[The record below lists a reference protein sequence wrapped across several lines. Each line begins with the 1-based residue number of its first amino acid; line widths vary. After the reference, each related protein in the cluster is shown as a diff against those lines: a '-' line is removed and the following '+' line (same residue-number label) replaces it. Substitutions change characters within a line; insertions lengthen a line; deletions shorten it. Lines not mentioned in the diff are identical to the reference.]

1 MSTPDSSI
9 VKPSN
14 NESNVPYKITVLDA
28 PLNGKVYLVSFE
40 IIISFLNYYYSYYIL
55 IKDRNCSF
63 QY

>member
-9 VKPSN
+9 VKSSN

-40 IIISFLNYYYSYYIL
+40 IIISFLKIIIL
-55 IKDRNCSF
+55 LINKR
-63 QY
+63 